1 MLTPELHTR
10 STHKVL
16 YSTVTWS
23 LPHDVMKRIVT
34 KSAQEAATLAAPVAL
49 INFEEGLAIFKAE
62 FWRLIKER
70 ALQSFE
76 CLIPELIIIKEV
88 GGWRPASWPEP
99 IESEE
104 VEIH

>member
-1 MLTPELHTR
+1 
-10 STHKVL
+10 
-16 YSTVTWS
+16 
-23 LPHDVMKRIVT
+23 MKRIFAE
-34 KSAQEAATLAAPVAL
+34 SAHEAAILAAPVAL

-70 ALQSFE
+70 ALQNLE
-76 CLIPELIIIKEV
+76 CLIPELIMIKEV

-104 VEIH
+104 VEIR